1 MCAPLCE
8 LYMVHTTTGAICLC
22 IQYIFYICCTWWIPP
37 SPLVLSGHTDSG
49 PSRPLTARLLD
60 WGRLALIL
68 PLLSAGGQSLPLA
81 ARLLDWDRLALL
93 LPLLFANG

>member
-1 MCAPLCE
+1 MFM
-8 LYMVHTTTGAICLC
+8 YSNF
-22 IQYIFYICCTWWIPP
+22 FYICCTWWVPP

-68 PLLSAGGQSLPLA
+68 PLLSAGGQFLPLA
-81 ARLLDWDRLALL
+81 ARLLDWDRLALI